1 MKETRTINLNGLV
14 YHIDYDAYQLL
25 RDYLQDIEL
34 RLPIDK
40 KKDIIEDVEARMA
53 ELFQKAL
60 FAEKVQAVS
69 IQIVQSVIKQIGEP
83 SEFGPNRR
91 PQVKVDK
98 LQHSGGGRVLRI
110 VLNVLLAVLALPII
124 FIGLVVLF
132 AIIVS
137 LVGIAI
143 AGTTSLAAFLPVVP
157 VFAELLVEGGAVL
170 IPLLII
176 ALILIVLLPLVM
188 IVHTLITYLRTRRG
202 PKAHF
207 WWITIIL
214 WVASVLFWGASIVH
228 LYRSIDNAPQ
238 IMKTMT
244 INGLEVDDDGVV
256 TSTLQL
262 DAYHSVEIRGA
273 AELYL
278 SNALQPS
285 TVLTTNLISPLA
297 NAAEFKAEVRDSVLY
312 IETPNHMSVEDMM
325 VDFAIASPYLRSI
338 TIYGASKIE
347 TLDGHVLTQPTLTL
361 DLNGA
366 TQADMHVNV
375 QTLTVDAKGASKL
388 ELNGTAN
395 TAYITVAGAGDV
407 DAEDLV
413 AQVMHINC
421 AAASEAEVNVVREL
435 WAQAAGASR
444 ITYQGTPTIKQNMA
458 VGGSVIKK
466 N

>member
-98 LQHSGGGRVLRI
+98 LQYSGGGRVLRI

-285 TVLTTNLISPLA
+285 TLLTTNLISPLA

-312 IETPNHMSVEDMM
+312 IETPNHMPIEDVM

-347 TLDGHVLTQPTLTL
+347 TLDGQILTQPTLTL
-361 DLNGA
+361 NLNGA
-366 TQADMHVNV
+366 THADLQLNV
-375 QTLTVDAKGASKL
+375 QTLTIDAKGASKL
-388 ELNGTAN
+388 ELEGMAKDVHVT
-395 TAYITVAGAGDV
+395 IAGASEL
-407 DAEDLV
+407 DAEGLV
-413 AQVMHINC
+413 AQVMHVNC
-421 AAASEAEVNVVREL
+421 AGASKAEVNVVREL
-435 WAQAAGASR
+435 WAQAAGASK
-444 ITYQGTPTIKQNMA
+444 ITYKGTPTIKQGIA
-458 VGGSVIKK
+458 VGESVIKK

>member
-98 LQHSGGGRVLRI
+98 LQYSGGGRVLRI

-285 TVLTTNLISPLA
+285 TLLTTNLISPLA

-312 IETPNHMSVEDMM
+312 IETPNHMPMEDVM

-388 ELNGTAN
+388 ELEGMAKDVHVT
-395 TAYITVAGAGDV
+395 IAGASEL

-413 AQVMHINC
+413 AQVMHVNC
-421 AAASEAEVNVVREL
+421 AGASKAEVNVVREL
-435 WAQAAGASR
+435 WAQAAGASK
-444 ITYQGTPTIKQNMA
+444 ITYKGTPTIKQGIA
-458 VGGSVIKK
+458 VGESVIKK

>member
-98 LQHSGGGRVLRI
+98 LQYSGGGRVLRI

-285 TVLTTNLISPLA
+285 TLLTTNLISPLA

-312 IETPNHMSVEDMM
+312 IETPNHMPIEDVM
-325 VDFAIASPYLRSI
+325 VDFAIASPCLRTI

-347 TLDGHVLTQPTLTL
+347 TLDGQILTQPTLTL
-361 DLNGA
+361 NLNGA
-366 TQADMHVNV
+366 THADLQLNV
-375 QTLTVDAKGASKL
+375 QTLTIDAKGASKL
-388 ELNGTAN
+388 ELEGMAKDVHVT
-395 TAYITVAGAGDV
+395 IAGASEL
-407 DAEDLV
+407 DAEGLV
-413 AQVMHINC
+413 AQVMHVNC
-421 AAASEAEVNVVREL
+421 AGASKAEVNVVREL
-435 WAQAAGASR
+435 WAQAAGASK
-444 ITYQGTPTIKQNMA
+444 ITYKGTPTIKQGIA
-458 VGGSVIKK
+458 VGESVIKK

>member
-83 SEFGPNRR
+83 SEFGPYRR

-98 LQHSGGGRVLRI
+98 SQHSGGGRVLRI

-188 IVHTLITYLRTRRG
+188 ILHTLITYLRTRRG

-312 IETPNHMSVEDMM
+312 IETPNHMSVKDMM

>member
-98 LQHSGGGRVLRI
+98 LQYSGGGRVLRI

-285 TVLTTNLISPLA
+285 TLLTTNLISPLA

-312 IETPNHMSVEDMM
+312 IETPNHMPIEDVM

>member
-83 SEFGPNRR
+83 SEFGPNRS

-98 LQHSGGGRVLRI
+98 LQYSGGGRVLRI

-285 TVLTTNLISPLA
+285 TLLTTNLISPLA

-312 IETPNHMSVEDMM
+312 IETPNHMPIEDVM

-347 TLDGHVLTQPTLTL
+347 TLDGQILTQPTLTL
-361 DLNGA
+361 NLNGA
-366 TQADMHVNV
+366 THADLQLNV
-375 QTLTVDAKGASKL
+375 QTLTIDAKGASKL
-388 ELNGTAN
+388 ELEGMAKDVHVT
-395 TAYITVAGAGDV
+395 IAGASEL
-407 DAEDLV
+407 DAEGLV
-413 AQVMHINC
+413 AQVMHVNC
-421 AAASEAEVNVVREL
+421 AGASKAEVNVVREL
-435 WAQAAGASR
+435 WAQAAGASK
-444 ITYQGTPTIKQNMA
+444 ITYKGTPTIKQGIA
-458 VGGSVIKK
+458 VGESVIKK

>member
-40 KKDIIEDVEARMA
+40 KKYIIEDVEARMA

-83 SEFGPNRR
+83 SEFGPNRS

-98 LQHSGGGRVLRI
+98 LQYSGGGRVLRI

-285 TVLTTNLISPLA
+285 TLLTTNLISPLA

-312 IETPNHMSVEDMM
+312 IETPNHMPIEDVM

-347 TLDGHVLTQPTLTL
+347 TLDGQILTQPTLTL
-361 DLNGA
+361 NLNGA
-366 TQADMHVNV
+366 THADLQLNV
-375 QTLTVDAKGASKL
+375 QTLTIDAKGASKL
-388 ELNGTAN
+388 ELEGMAKDVHVT
-395 TAYITVAGAGDV
+395 IAGASEL
-407 DAEDLV
+407 DAEGLV
-413 AQVMHINC
+413 AQVMHVNC
-421 AAASEAEVNVVREL
+421 AGASKAEVNVVREL
-435 WAQAAGASR
+435 WAQAAGASK
-444 ITYQGTPTIKQNMA
+444 ITYKGTPTIKQGIA
-458 VGGSVIKK
+458 VGESVIKK

>member
-83 SEFGPNRR
+83 SEFGPNRS

-98 LQHSGGGRVLRI
+98 LQYSGGGRVLRI

-285 TVLTTNLISPLA
+285 TLLTTNLISPLA

-312 IETPNHMSVEDMM
+312 IETPNHMPIEDVM

-347 TLDGHVLTQPTLTL
+347 TLDGQILTQPTLTL
-361 DLNGA
+361 NLNGA
-366 TQADMHVNV
+366 THADLQLNV
-375 QTLTVDAKGASKL
+375 QTLTIDAKGASKL
-388 ELNGTAN
+388 ELEGMAKDVHVT
-395 TAYITVAGAGDV
+395 IAGASEL

-413 AQVMHINC
+413 AQVMHVNC
-421 AAASEAEVNVVREL
+421 AGASKAEVNVVREL
-435 WAQAAGASR
+435 WAQAAGASK
-444 ITYQGTPTIKQNMA
+444 ITYKGTPTIKQGIA
-458 VGGSVIKK
+458 VGESVIKK

>member
-98 LQHSGGGRVLRI
+98 SQHSGGGRVLRI

-157 VFAELLVEGGAVL
+157 VFAELLVEGGTAL

-312 IETPNHMSVEDMM
+312 IETPNHMPIEDVM

>member
-312 IETPNHMSVEDMM
+312 IETPNHMPIEDMM

>member
-98 LQHSGGGRVLRI
+98 LQYSGGGRVLRI

-137 LVGIAI
+137 LVGVAI

-285 TVLTTNLISPLA
+285 TLLTTNLISPLA

-312 IETPNHMSVEDMM
+312 IETPNHMPIEDVM

>member
-40 KKDIIEDVEARMA
+40 KKYIIEDVEARMA

-83 SEFGPNRR
+83 SEFGPNRS

-98 LQHSGGGRVLRI
+98 LQYSGGGRVLRI

-285 TVLTTNLISPLA
+285 TLLTTNLISPLA

-312 IETPNHMSVEDMM
+312 IETPNHMPIEDVM

-347 TLDGHVLTQPTLTL
+347 TLDGQILTQPTLTL
-361 DLNGA
+361 NLNGA
-366 TQADMHVNV
+366 THADLQLNV
-375 QTLTVDAKGASKL
+375 QTLTIDAKGASKL
-388 ELNGTAN
+388 ELEGMAKDVHVT
-395 TAYITVAGAGDV
+395 IAGASEL

-413 AQVMHINC
+413 AQVMHVNC
-421 AAASEAEVNVVREL
+421 AGASKAEVNVVREL
-435 WAQAAGASR
+435 WAQAAGASK
-444 ITYQGTPTIKQNMA
+444 ITYKGTPTIKQGIA
-458 VGGSVIKK
+458 VGESVIKK

>member
-98 LQHSGGGRVLRI
+98 LQYSGGGRVLRI

-143 AGTTSLAAFLPVVP
+143 AGTTSLAAILPVVP
-157 VFAELLVEGGAVL
+157 VFAELLVEGGTAL

-285 TVLTTNLISPLA
+285 TLLTTNLISPLA

-312 IETPNHMSVEDMM
+312 IETPNHMPIEDVM

-421 AAASEAEVNVVREL
+421 AAASEAEVNVVREF